1 MAAPPSFVPVLP
13 KGDSNPDEKSCYIPA
28 GIVGGSHPQYPI
40 NAAAL
45 GAVVVQVRVNALGKI
60 DQVNAIRDF
69 YPFTQFALSAARQ
82 WQFQAATLDGKPIS
96 SNVAIAFVFSTP
108 AVHAGR

>member
-1 MAAPPSFVPVLP
+1 
-13 KGDSNPDEKSCYIPA
+13 
-28 GIVGGSHPQYPI
+28 
-40 NAAAL
+40 
-45 GAVVVQVRVNALGKI
+45 VVQVRVNAVGKI
-60 DQVNAIRDF
+60 DQVKAIREF

-82 WQFQAATLDGKPIS
+82 WQFQAATLDGNPIS